1 MKTPD
6 QRPAAPRGRPRS
18 FDRDEAL
25 ERAMQ
30 VFWRQGFESTT
41 IADLTKAMGI
51 NPPSLYAAFGDK
63 EKLFLAAVER
73 YGCNVGATPQSILD
87 AAPTAREAVAKLLR
101 TAAREFT
108 NRRHPPGCMV
118 ITAATNC
125 SESAAHVQ
133 AALAA
138 RRKSGE
144 ANLRV
149 RIQRGVE
156 EGELPPRT
164 DCMAL
169 AKFYSTV
176 LEGMSIQARD
186 GASRKSLL
194 LTADAAMRAWPEK
207 PS

>member
-1 MKTPD
+1 MKRPVHGTPVGD
-6 QRPAAPRGRPRS
+6 LEQARVSLRIQPDSDIDDVIDAIDPA
-18 FDRDEAL
+18 
-25 ERAMQ
+25 
-30 VFWRQGFESTT
+30 
-41 IADLTKAMGI
+41 
-51 NPPSLYAAFGDK
+51 
-63 EKLFLAAVER
+63 LFRFAV
-73 YGCNVGATPQSILD
+73 
-87 AAPTAREAVAKLLR
+87 R
-101 TAAREFT
+101 TVSRAAREFT

-138 RRKSGE
+138 RRRSGE
-144 ANLRV
+144 ANLRT

-207 PS
+207 SS